1 MIRKFSLL
9 LLLVGLFSCQEDPYK
24 VDLENV
30 KHIVRYHNLDSAFRY
45 AHSNQQR
52 KLITELLKEDFD
64 LSQFCFPYALQV
76 STKTD
81 SAFLNGLQRT
91 FAHPFNKKVS
101 QALDQRSTWRYKT
114 FAQIEAGLKRLH
126 FLAPKVPVGKDVYF
140 TYTQFAASAYA
151 SSKAIVLGQE
161 RYLGQNHGVIAALPA
176 QQFYGWIKEGMEPQY
191 ATSDA
196 LLIWLSTN
204 VLKATDENL
213 ASEMIRWGKLL
224 AILEIISP
232 EVQMHN
238 HLRYTEAD
246 FQWALKAER
255 GFWEYLVDQQFLFKT
270 DQELNMNLLNEGPY
284 TIGLPQESP
293 DRMGRFLGYRIV
305 KQYIEANQPSISTLL
320 QTPYHQILKKY
331 EVPQWVTKS

>member
-9 LLLVGLFSCQEDPYK
+9 LLLFGLFSCKEDPYK

-45 AHSNQQR
+45 AHSNQQL

-91 FAHPFNKKVS
+91 YAHPFNKKVS
-101 QALDQRSTWRYKT
+101 QALDQRSKWRYTT
-114 FAQIEAGLKRLH
+114 FERIEAGLKRLH
-126 FLAPKVPVGKDVYF
+126 YLAPKTPVAKDIYF

-151 SSKAIVLGQE
+151 SPKAIVLGQE
-161 RYLGQNHGVIAALPA
+161 RYLGPTHGIIASLPA
-176 QQFYGWIKEGMEPQY
+176 QQFYGWIKEGMAPQY

-232 EVQMHN
+232 EVQMHK
-238 HLRYTEAD
+238 HLRYSEAD
-246 FQWALKAER
+246 YQWALKAER

-284 TIGLPQESP
+284 TIGLPQEST

-305 KQYIEANQPSISTLL
+305 KQYIEANEPSISALL

-331 EVPQWVTKS
+331 EVPQ

>member
-1 MIRKFSLL
+1 
-9 LLLVGLFSCQEDPYK
+9 
-24 VDLENV
+24 
-30 KHIVRYHNLDSAFRY
+30 
-45 AHSNQQR
+45 
-52 KLITELLKEDFD
+52 
-64 LSQFCFPYALQV
+64 
-76 STKTD
+76 
-81 SAFLNGLQRT
+81 
-91 FAHPFNKKVS
+91 
-101 QALDQRSTWRYKT
+101 
-114 FAQIEAGLKRLH
+114 
-126 FLAPKVPVGKDVYF
+126 
-140 TYTQFAASAYA
+140 
-151 SSKAIVLGQE
+151 LGQE
-161 RYLGQNHGVIAALPA
+161 RYLGQAHGVIASLPA
-176 QQFYGWIKEGMEPQY
+176 QQFYGWIKEGMQPQY

-224 AILEIISP
+224 AILELISP

-238 HLRYTEAD
+238 HLRYTNAD

-331 EVPQWVTKS
+331 EVPK

>member
-9 LLLVGLFSCQEDPYK
+9 VLLVGIFSCQEDPYK

-126 FLAPKVPVGKDVYF
+126 FLAPKVPVAKDVYY

-161 RYLGQNHGVIAALPA
+161 RYLGQTHGVIAALPA

-213 ASEMIRWGKLL
+213 ASEMIRWGKML
-224 AILEIISP
+224 AIAEIIAP
-232 EVQMHN
+232 EIPLQRV
-238 HLRYTEAD
+238 LRYTKQD
-246 FQWALKAER
+246 LDWAIKAER
-255 GFWEYLVDQQFLFKT
+255 GFWEYLVDQQFLFKM

-305 KQYIEANQPSISTLL
+305 KQYIDQEQPTLQVL
-320 QTPYHQILKKY
+320 LDTPYHQILKKY
-331 EVPQWVTKS
+331 EVPK